1 MENWAIALV
10 GLLAIILELGCM
22 MVCVRD
28 IRSRSYFRF
37 LRPELWLFIV
47 IFGNVIGQAAYFFL
61 EFREAR

>member
-1 MENWAIALV
+1 MIAVGVLAIAL
-10 GLLAIILELGCM
+10 ELKWM
-22 MVCVRD
+22 MACVRD
-28 IRSRSYFRF
+28 IRSRTCFRF